1 MDILPDDQ
9 VMLAGKMQEIADKG
23 VCRADPT
30 TGGTGFS
37 ERDVTPEATEEVI
50 ERRVPEFRRQCVRTA

>member
-1 MDILPDDQ
+1 MIL
-9 VMLAGKMQEIADKG
+9 
-23 VCRADPT
+23 T

-50 ERRVPEFRRQCVRTA
+50 ERKDSGEFRKRFVLIV